1 MIMTGLALGD
11 LHGII
16 KEINLQ
22 EIDRMQW
29 ERWLHHGQSMSYEKF
44 WGKPY
49 GGRN

>member
-1 MIMTGLALGD
+1 MTGLSLGD